1 MDTDMKK
8 VLLACVIA
16 VASTFL
22 SNLKAQDNEGV
33 VFLEGKTFA
42 EAVEIAKESGKKV
55 FLDCYTSWCGPCK
68 MVARDIFPQKVAGD
82 YFNSE
87 FVNIKIDM
95 EKGEGPELRERL
107 GVKAFPTFIMFDSEG
122 KEIGRLVGGRKNAEE
137 FVEAVMNA
145 VGENSLSA
153 MNKKYENGERNPEFL
168 SKYLMVL
175 DNAYDS
181 EKAKVVAAEML
192 DGKTEELLSDELLFN
207 TFLKYNASPQSPAFQ
222 YVLQHKD
229 EFKNKY
235 PNAQLERMI
244 SSAWMSYPRTLLTK
258 DADGT
263 VTFDHKAMKAYV
275 KEMKKWNV
283 ETRDEIV
290 LMSDIN
296 VAEATG
302 EWREYAKSCSKY
314 FKKFGKS
321 DMYIY
326 NWAMRIQRGDDAKAK
341 KIAVGW
347 MEERL
352 EELRQEEAN
361 QAPLKEGEVRPISMN
376 GFSKAYEKLIEDMK

>member
-33 VFLEGKTFA
+33 IFLEGKTFA

-87 FVNIKIDM
+87 FGNIKIDM
-95 EKGEGPELRERL
+95 EKGEGLELRERL

-122 KEIGRLVGGRKNAEE
+122 KEIGRLVGARKSAEE
-137 FVEAVMNA
+137 FVEAVKDA

-181 EKAKVVAAEML
+181 EKAKVVAAELL
-192 DGKTEELLSDELLFN
+192 DGKTEEL
-207 TFLKYNASPQSPAFQ
+207 
-222 YVLQHKD
+222 
-229 EFKNKY
+229 
-235 PNAQLERMI
+235 
-244 SSAWMSYPRTLLTK
+244 
-258 DADGT
+258 
-263 VTFDHKAMKAYV
+263 
-275 KEMKKWNV
+275 
-283 ETRDEIV
+283 
-290 LMSDIN
+290 
-296 VAEATG
+296 
-302 EWREYAKSCSKY
+302 
-314 FKKFGKS
+314 
-321 DMYIY
+321 
-326 NWAMRIQRGDDAKAK
+326 
-341 KIAVGW
+341 
-347 MEERL
+347 
-352 EELRQEEAN
+352 
-361 QAPLKEGEVRPISMN
+361 
-376 GFSKAYEKLIEDMK
+376 